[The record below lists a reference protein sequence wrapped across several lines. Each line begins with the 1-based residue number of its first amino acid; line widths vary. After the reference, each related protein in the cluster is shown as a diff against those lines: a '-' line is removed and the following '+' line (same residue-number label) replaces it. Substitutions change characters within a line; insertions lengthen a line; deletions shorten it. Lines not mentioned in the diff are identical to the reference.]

1 MLADGVGDEGTM
13 AEDGNCI
20 DGALEAA
27 TGTIWLS
34 LIHRWVCCVALK
46 VRLLGVVGIN
56 TDESAVDDRLGAG
69 AGTGRRAES
78 TVLIGKAGGGGKAR

>member
-1 MLADGVGDEGTM
+1 MLADGMGDEGTM

-34 LIHRWVCCVALK
+34 LIQRWVCCVALK

-56 TDESAVDDRLGAG
+56 ADESAVDARLGAG
-69 AGTGRRAES
+69 TGKRADS